1 MAFVQSAEKIVLFC
15 KYIVA
20 IRPVGRSVTIGAYL
34 SNRSIRHDRCLF
46 VQSVDP
52 SRMVRLVNGREAL
65 LSVREASKDL
75 SIGAI
80 RPIGRSV
87 TIGAYLSNQSIR
99 HDRCYSSNRSIRHDR
114 CYSSD
119 RSIRHGW

>member
-1 MAFVQSAEKIVLFC
+1 
-15 KYIVA
+15 
-20 IRPVGRSVTIGAYL
+20 
-34 SNRSIRHDRCLF
+34 
-46 VQSVDP
+46 
-52 SRMVRLVNGREAL
+52 MVRLVNGLEAL
-65 LSVREASKDL
+65 VSVREASKDL

-87 TIGAYLSNQSIR
+87 TIGAICRIGRSVTDGKIGEWTGSTGKCKGGLKR
-99 HDRCYSSNRSIRHDR
+99 FVDRCYSSNRSIRHDR